1 MFFLNVLWRKQRLKT
16 YGKNAYIVNAK
27 STQNAEYL
35 VKQIVLKDNCTYKNF
50 REENVIWQFDSIER
64 IEEILASEIISGPE
78 IFSRFLRQSEV
89 NSLKRNFSET

>member
-16 YGKNAYIVNAK
+16 YGKNAYIVNVK

-64 IEEILASEIISGPE
+64 IEEILASEVISKV
-78 IFSRFLRQSEV
+78 F
-89 NSLKRNFSET
+89 NSAG

>member
-1 MFFLNVLWRKQRLKT
+1 MEITKFIGWRHSHLRFSRP
-16 YGKNAYIVNAK
+16 YIVNAK

-64 IEEILASEIISGPE
+64 IEEILASEIISGTE

>member
-1 MFFLNVLWRKQRLKT
+1 VFFLNVLWRKQRLKT
-16 YGKNAYIVNAK
+16 YGKNAYIVNVK

-64 IEEILASEIISGPE
+64 IEEILASEIISGTE